1 MKSILMP
8 SGLKIDQV
16 IALAIV
22 LEALKASIEEVQFYF
37 LDLDADAIPED
48 AFDLDARVKYSH
60 GSSATEEAATRFGK
74 ARGIEALRGE
84 LSRNNATG
92 FMRQG
97 KDSFAKLAQKLYSL
111 RASTTPEREHRLD
124 VLRRFV
130 WVGQAYLRTVR
141 DGQLGAKAIAKIVQ
155 SPGSSKKIH
164 HLSGYI
170 SRLVEEGRGTIEV
183 AVELDSWRKKF
194 AAAERAGKRAA
205 ERVEGL
211 DNLPISN
218 VGGLKVAYLRAQA
231 DEVGKAV
238 FRRFPEL
245 DVLVSVHPDRAAILP
260 NYGKRNGGKM
270 RALHKALE
278 SREPGAWHYEQ
289 RGDTGLMMN
298 GSARRHAAVATKI
311 ACNEEQLL
319 KLMAEVWR

>member
-170 SRLVEEGRGTIEV
+170 SRLVEEGCGEE
-183 AVELDSWRKKF
+183 AVEELKWWWQKF
-194 AAAERAGKRAA
+194 AAAERAEERAEKRVKAL
-205 ERVEGL
+205 G
-211 DNLPISN
+211 NLPIAQ
-218 VGGLKVAYLRAQA
+218 VGGLNVAYIRTQA
-231 DEVGKAV
+231 DEVAKAI
-238 FRRFPEL
+238 FARYPEL
-245 DVLVSVHPDRAAILP
+245 DVLLSVQPSYATILP

-278 SREPGAWHYEQ
+278 SREPGAWHFEP
-289 RGDTGLMMN
+289 RGDTGLVMN
-298 GSARRHAAVATKI
+298 GSARRHAAIATKI
-311 ACNEEQLL
+311 ARDERTLL
-319 KLMAEVWR
+319 TLMKEVWG